1 MSQFFAIINHWVHLM
16 SAVIWIGGLAFL
28 VMSVTPALR
37 KVVPKEYLRPVLD
50 AISTRYR
57 KIVGVLM
64 AVILMTGGINLHF
77 ISQMMLSQTGSGISN
92 NPKYLTILFI
102 KLTLVLGI
110 VTLFLYTFIFKS
122 EPATEDTEEE
132 LEAVPVPTGRLLDG
146 HSHHPLRRRDE
157 VFALLIPRN
166 MA

>member
-1 MSQFFAIINHWVHLM
+1 MNQFIAIVNHWLHLM

-37 KVVPKEYLRPVLD
+37 KAVPKEYLKPVLD

-92 NPKYLTILFI
+92 SPKYLTILFI

-132 LEAVPVPTGRLLDG
+132 LEAVPFQRVAFWMGILIILCAA
-146 HSHHPLRRRDE
+146 
-157 VFALLIPRN
+157 ALKYLHF
-166 MA
+166 

>member
-37 KVVPKEYLRPVLD
+37 KAVPKEYLRPVLD

-57 KIVGVLM
+57 KIVGILM

-92 NPKYLTILFI
+92 SPKYLTILFI

-132 LEAVPVPTGRLLDG
+132 LEAVPFQRVAFWMGI
-146 HSHHPLRRRDE
+146 
-157 VFALLIPRN
+157 LIILCAAA
-166 MA
+166 MKYLHF

>member
-1 MSQFFAIINHWVHLM
+1 MNQFIAIVNHWIHLM

-37 KVVPKEYLRPVLD
+37 KAVPKEYLKPVIE
-50 AISTRYR
+50 AISVRYR
-57 KIVGVLM
+57 KIVGILM
-64 AVILMTGGINLHF
+64 LVILMTGGINLHY
-77 ISQMMLSQTGSGISN
+77 ISQMMFSQTQSGISN

-122 EPATEDTEEE
+122 EPATDDTEEE
-132 LEAVPVPTGRLLDG
+132 IEAVPFQRVAFWMGILIILCAA
-146 HSHHPLRRRDE
+146 
-157 VFALLIPRN
+157 ALKYLHF
-166 MA
+166 

>member
-28 VMSVTPALR
+28 VMSVTPALQ

-64 AVILMTGGINLHF
+64 ALILMTGGINLHF

-92 NPKYLTILFI
+92 SPKYLTILFI

-132 LEAVPVPTGRLLDG
+132 LEAVPFQRVAFWMGILIILCAA
-146 HSHHPLRRRDE
+146 
-157 VFALLIPRN
+157 ALKYLHF
-166 MA
+166 

>member
-92 NPKYLTILFI
+92 SPKYLTILFI

-122 EPATEDTEEE
+122 EPATEDTEEDE
-132 LEAVPVPTGRLLDG
+132 IRKGR
-146 HSHHPLRRRDE
+146 E
-157 VFALLIPRN
+157 
-166 MA
+166 

>member
-57 KIVGVLM
+57 KIVGILM

-92 NPKYLTILFI
+92 SPKYLTILFI

-110 VTLFLYTFIFKS
+110 VTLFLYTFIFKVS
-122 EPATEDTEEE
+122 PPPKTRKKNWKPFRSNASPSGW
-132 LEAVPVPTGRLLDG
+132 ASSSSSAP
-146 HSHHPLRRRDE
+146 
-157 VFALLIPRN
+157 PR
-166 MA
+166 

>member
-1 MSQFFAIINHWVHLM
+1 MNQFIAIVNHWLHLM

-37 KVVPKEYLRPVLD
+37 NAVPKEYLKPVID
-50 AISTRYR
+50 AVSNRYR
-57 KIVGVLM
+57 KIVGILM

-122 EPATEDTEEE
+122 EPVTDDTEEE
-132 LEAVPVPTGRLLDG
+132 LEAVPFQRVAFWMGILIILCAA
-146 HSHHPLRRRDE
+146 
-157 VFALLIPRN
+157 ALKFLHF
-166 MA
+166 

>member
-1 MSQFFAIINHWVHLM
+1 
-16 SAVIWIGGLAFL
+16 
-28 VMSVTPALR
+28 
-37 KVVPKEYLRPVLD
+37 VPKEYLRPVLD

-57 KIVGVLM
+57 KIVGILM
-64 AVILMTGGINLHF
+64 ALILMTGGINLHF

-92 NPKYLTILFI
+92 SPKYLTILFI

-132 LEAVPVPTGRLLDG
+132 LEAVPFQRVAFWMGILIILCAA
-146 HSHHPLRRRDE
+146 
-157 VFALLIPRN
+157 ALKYLHF
-166 MA
+166 

>member
-37 KVVPKEYLRPVLD
+37 KAVPKEYLRPLLD

-57 KIVGVLM
+57 KIVGILM

-92 NPKYLTILFI
+92 SPKYLTILFI

-132 LEAVPVPTGRLLDG
+132 LEAVPFQRVAFWMGI
-146 HSHHPLRRRDE
+146 
-157 VFALLIPRN
+157 LIILCAAA
-166 MA
+166 MKYLHF

>member
-37 KVVPKEYLRPVLD
+37 KAVPKEYLRPVLD

-132 LEAVPVPTGRLLDG
+132 LEAVPFQRVAFWMGILIILCAA
-146 HSHHPLRRRDE
+146 
-157 VFALLIPRN
+157 ALKYRHF
-166 MA
+166 

>member
-37 KVVPKEYLRPVLD
+37 KAVPKEYLRPVLD

-132 LEAVPVPTGRLLDG
+132 LEAVPFQRVAFWMGI
-146 HSHHPLRRRDE
+146 
-157 VFALLIPRN
+157 LIILCAAA
-166 MA
+166 MKYLHF

>member
-37 KVVPKEYLRPVLD
+37 KAVPKEYLRPVLD

-92 NPKYLTILFI
+92 SPKYLTILFI

-132 LEAVPVPTGRLLDG
+132 LEAVPFQRVAFWMGI
-146 HSHHPLRRRDE
+146 
-157 VFALLIPRN
+157 LIILCAAA
-166 MA
+166 MKYLHF

>member
-57 KIVGVLM
+57 KIVGILM

-92 NPKYLTILFI
+92 SPKYLTILFI

-132 LEAVPVPTGRLLDG
+132 LEAVPFQRVAFWMGI
-146 HSHHPLRRRDE
+146 
-157 VFALLIPRN
+157 LIILCAAA
-166 MA
+166 MKYLHF

>member
-64 AVILMTGGINLHF
+64 ALILMTGGINLHF

-132 LEAVPVPTGRLLDG
+132 LEAVPFQRVAFWMGILIILCAA
-146 HSHHPLRRRDE
+146 
-157 VFALLIPRN
+157 ALKYLHF
-166 MA
+166 

>member
-37 KVVPKEYLRPVLD
+37 KAVPKEYLRPVLD

-92 NPKYLTILFI
+92 SPKYLTVLFI

-132 LEAVPVPTGRLLDG
+132 LEAVPFQRVAFWMGI
-146 HSHHPLRRRDE
+146 
-157 VFALLIPRN
+157 LIILCAAA
-166 MA
+166 MKYLHF

>member
-37 KVVPKEYLRPVLD
+37 KAVPKEYLRPLLD

-92 NPKYLTILFI
+92 SPKYLTILFI

-132 LEAVPVPTGRLLDG
+132 LEAVPFQRVAFWMGI
-146 HSHHPLRRRDE
+146 
-157 VFALLIPRN
+157 LIILCAAA
-166 MA
+166 MKYLHF

>member
-132 LEAVPVPTGRLLDG
+132 LEAVPFQRVAFWMGI
-146 HSHHPLRRRDE
+146 
-157 VFALLIPRN
+157 LIILCAAA
-166 MA
+166 MKYLHF

>member
-37 KVVPKEYLRPVLD
+37 KVVPKEYLSPVLD

-92 NPKYLTILFI
+92 SPKYLTILFI

-132 LEAVPVPTGRLLDG
+132 LEAVPFQRVAFWMGILIILCAA
-146 HSHHPLRRRDE
+146 
-157 VFALLIPRN
+157 ALKYLHF
-166 MA
+166 

>member
-37 KVVPKEYLRPVLD
+37 KAVPKEYLRPVLD

-64 AVILMTGGINLHF
+64 ALILMTGGINLHF

-92 NPKYLTILFI
+92 SPKYLTILFI

-132 LEAVPVPTGRLLDG
+132 LEAVPFQRVAFWMGI
-146 HSHHPLRRRDE
+146 
-157 VFALLIPRN
+157 LIILCAAA
-166 MA
+166 MKYLHF

>member
-37 KVVPKEYLRPVLD
+37 KAVPKEYLRPVLD

-92 NPKYLTILFI
+92 SPKYLTILFI

-132 LEAVPVPTGRLLDG
+132 LEAVPFQRVAFWMGILIILCAA
-146 HSHHPLRRRDE
+146 
-157 VFALLIPRN
+157 ALKYLHF
-166 MA
+166 

>member
-1 MSQFFAIINHWVHLM
+1 M

-37 KVVPKEYLRPVLD
+37 KAVPKEYLKPVID
-50 AISTRYR
+50 AISVRYR
-57 KIVGVLM
+57 KIVGILM
-64 AVILMTGGINLHF
+64 LVILMTGGINLHY
-77 ISQMMLSQTGSGISN
+77 ISQMMFSQTANGITN

-122 EPATEDTEEE
+122 EPNTEETEEE
-132 LEAVPVPTGRLLDG
+132 LETVPFQRVAFWMGILIILCAA
-146 HSHHPLRRRDE
+146 
-157 VFALLIPRN
+157 ALKFLHF
-166 MA
+166 

>member
-132 LEAVPVPTGRLLDG
+132 LEAVPFQRVAFWMGI
-146 HSHHPLRRRDE
+146 
-157 VFALLIPRN
+157 LIILCAAA
-166 MA
+166 MKHLHQ

>member
-1 MSQFFAIINHWVHLM
+1 MNQFIAIVNHWLHLM

-37 KVVPKEYLRPVLD
+37 NAVPKEYLKPVID
-50 AISTRYR
+50 AVSNRYR
-57 KIVGVLM
+57 KIVGIIM

-132 LEAVPVPTGRLLDG
+132 LEAVPFQRVAFWMGILIVLCAA
-146 HSHHPLRRRDE
+146 
-157 VFALLIPRN
+157 ALKYLHF
-166 MA
+166 

>member
-37 KVVPKEYLRPVLD
+37 KVVPKEYLRPLLD

-132 LEAVPVPTGRLLDG
+132 LEAVPFQRVAFWMGILIILCAA
-146 HSHHPLRRRDE
+146 
-157 VFALLIPRN
+157 ALKYLHF
-166 MA
+166 

>member
-1 MSQFFAIINHWVHLM
+1 MNQFIAIVNHWLHLM

-37 KVVPKEYLRPVLD
+37 NAVPKEYLKPVIE
-50 AISTRYR
+50 AISHRYR
-57 KIVGVLM
+57 KIVGILM

-122 EPATEDTEEE
+122 EPVTDDTEEE
-132 LEAVPVPTGRLLDG
+132 LEAVPFQRVAFWMGI
-146 HSHHPLRRRDE
+146 
-157 VFALLIPRN
+157 LIILCAAA
-166 MA
+166 MKYLHF